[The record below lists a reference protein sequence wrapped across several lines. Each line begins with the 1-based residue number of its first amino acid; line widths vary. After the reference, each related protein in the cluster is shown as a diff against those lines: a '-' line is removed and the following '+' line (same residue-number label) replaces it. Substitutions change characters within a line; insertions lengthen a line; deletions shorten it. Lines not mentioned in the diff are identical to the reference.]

1 METTP
6 TVNLPAPAKSGD
18 LQAQIDSLRSLVN
31 TILVLV
37 IVVSGTLNIY
47 FWRQFRS
54 SKTDLTNISQQA
66 SVVVKEYEAKNGPA
80 IDEFLRKIAEYGRTH
95 PDFEPIMKKYQLNQ
109 LKPAPAAAPAP
120 AKKQPGTGG

>member
-1 METTP
+1 MTMETTP
-6 TVNLPAPAKSGD
+6 TVNTPSPTNSGD
-18 LQAQIDSLRSLVN
+18 LQAQIDSLRSLIN

-54 SKTDLTNISQQA
+54 SKTDLNNIVQQA
-66 SVVVKEYEAKNGPA
+66 SVVVKEYDTKNGPA
-80 IDEFLRKIAEYGRTH
+80 VDEFLKRITEYGRTH

-109 LKPAPAAAPAP
+109 VKPAAAPA
-120 AKKQPGTGG
+120 KK